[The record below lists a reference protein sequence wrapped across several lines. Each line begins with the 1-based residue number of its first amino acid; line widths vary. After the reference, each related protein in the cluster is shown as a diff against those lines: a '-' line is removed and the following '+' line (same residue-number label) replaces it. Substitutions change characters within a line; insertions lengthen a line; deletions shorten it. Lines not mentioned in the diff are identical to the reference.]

1 MALVR
6 IFKYLKRSMK
16 QTMKEKWMIGT
27 SALLLMSCV
36 LISSCGGDDE
46 NSEPEPEPPGPK
58 ATVLT
63 IDPAVTHQEMVGF
76 GGALTWYSN
85 WVTNNSKKTEIAD
98 LIFDDL
104 GIDIIRFKNWYY
116 PDDYPTVKS
125 TAVMNDD
132 GSKNGWD
139 ATNELYTMAK
149 SRNPNV
155 KILLSSWGPPAAL
168 KSNNQ
173 TREGTLAKDEEGKF
187 VYDAYADYWGD
198 VFDNL
203 PFNPDYLSIQNE
215 PTYLNSGWTTCQWGA
230 AESFA
235 LPDYNIAFDK
245 VWDKIKNRANPP
257 VMIGPESQDV
267 PTFAAFAN
275 ILKNKAH
282 CGMLAYHPYNINS
295 GTSSDATANSLS
307 TIGTFTTKPNIMTEF
322 SDNLNWFNTALFI
335 QTALT
340 KANSSGYIYWK
351 LVWATPATGTDAG
364 MVSVPSSGGTT
375 YTVTPFYHLI
385 KHFSKHIDAG
395 YKRINAS
402 ASALNLS
409 ISGFKNADGKKITL
423 VVVNKGAGTITID
436 PTPTGKTITAMEGY
450 QSKEGSYYQTLD
462 ALTAEKNVD
471 LPAQSITTLVLTV
484 N

>member
-1 MALVR
+1 MN
-6 IFKYLKRSMK
+6 
-16 QTMKEKWMIGT
+16 EKWMIGT
-27 SALLLMSCV
+27 AALMLISCF

-46 NSEPEPEPPGPK
+46 NPEPEPTGPK
-58 ATVLT
+58 AVEIT

-76 GGALTWYSN
+76 GGALTWYSP
-85 WVTNNSKKTEIAD
+85 WMTNSSKKTEIAD

-116 PDDYPTVKS
+116 PDGYPTVKTT
-125 TAVMNDD
+125 TAMSDD
-132 GSKNGWD
+132 GSKSHWD
-139 ATNELYTMAK
+139 ATNELYTLAK
-149 SRNPNV
+149 ARNTNV
-155 KILLSSWGPPAAL
+155 KVLLSSWGPPGAL
-168 KSNNQ
+168 KSNGQ
-173 TREGTLAKDEEGKF
+173 TREGTLAKDANGF
-187 VYDAYADYWGD
+187 VYDAFADYWGD

-215 PTYLNSGWTTCQWGA
+215 PTFLNSGWTTCQWGA
-230 AESFA
+230 AESPT
-235 LPDYNIAFDK
+235 LPDYHIAFDK
-245 VWDKIKNRANPP
+245 VWDKIKNRTSPP

-275 ILKNKAH
+275 VLKNKAH

-295 GTSSDATANSLS
+295 GTSSDGITQSLS
-307 TIGTFTTKPNIMTEF
+307 SIGTFTTKPNIMTEF
-322 SDNLNWFNTALFI
+322 SDNLNWFNTATFI

-364 MVSVPSSGGTT
+364 MVSVTSGGA
-375 YTVTPFYHLI
+375 YTVTPFYYLI

-409 ISGFKNADGKKITL
+409 ISAFKNVAGNKIT
-423 VVVNKGAGTITID
+423 VIIVNKGSGTITVD
-436 PTPTGKTITAMEGY
+436 PTPTGKTITAIEGY
-450 QSKEGSYYQTLD
+450 QSKEGSYYQTLNG
-462 ALTAEKNVD
+462 LTADKNIDV
-471 LPAQSITTLVLTV
+471 PAQSITTLVLTV